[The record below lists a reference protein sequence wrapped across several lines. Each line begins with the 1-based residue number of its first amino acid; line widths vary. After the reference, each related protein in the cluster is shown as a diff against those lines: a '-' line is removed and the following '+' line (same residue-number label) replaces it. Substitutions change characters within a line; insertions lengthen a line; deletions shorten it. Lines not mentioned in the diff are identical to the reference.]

1 MDLDYTADQI
11 VISTGAKHSLMNVVL
26 SLVDAGDEVI
36 LPAPYWVSY
45 ADMTNLA
52 GGKVVTVQTGI
63 EQDFKMTADQLRD
76 ALTERTRI
84 VMVNSPNNPSG
95 SVYTEEEMAA
105 IAAVLREHPRAIAIS
120 DEIYEYINFTEA
132 HASLASQPGM
142 IERTVTVN
150 GVSKGF
156 AMTGWRIGYIAAP
169 QWIAAAC
176 TKLQGQFTSGA
187 SGISQKATEHA
198 MNGGGAFAAEMKAA
212 FFKRRDFMV
221 NGLKAIDGFEVNVP
235 QGAFY
240 IPGCVCPLWPEAR
253 RWCLPAGTTWQCTSS
268 KRPTW
273 PPSEATPSA
282 SNCIRLSYAASD
294 EQLAEARRIERA
306 VGEFERMSKTNTIW
320 TALSGQS
327 VLDGLN
333 RRLSLRILAVGD
345 LMVDQYLLGKVDRI
359 SPEAPVPVLNA
370 SERTAARVARPTSP
384 ESACAGM
391 RRQHRR
397 TRRRGRPR
405 STPHRPTGHGRHGHS
420 GHPDLGH
427 PPDHRQDPHHERRTA
442 LDARR

>member
-1 MDLDYTADQI
+1 METRTSQLLGRLSESATIAMSRKARELKAAGRDIISLSLGEPDFDTPEPVKAAGIQAIEDNFTHYPPVPGYPEVRQAICDKLKRDNGLDYAADQI

-76 ALTERTRI
+76 ALTDRTRI
-84 VMVNSPNNPSG
+84 VIVNSPNNPSG

-105 IAAVLREHPRAIAIS
+105 LAAVLREHPRAIAIS

-132 HASLASQPGM
+132 HASLAAQPGM
-142 IERTVTVN
+142 MERTVTVN

-187 SGISQKATEHA
+187 SGISQKAAEHA
-198 MNGGGAFAAEMKAA
+198 MKGGGALAAEMKAA
-212 FFKRRDFMV
+212 FLKRRDFMIE
-221 NGLKAIDGFEVNVP
+221 GLRAIDGFEVNVP

-240 IPGCVCPLWPEAR
+240 IFPDVSALFGRKHAGGALSSGHDLAMYLLEA
-253 RWCLPAGTTWQCTSS
+253 ADV
-268 KRPTW
+268 
-273 PPSEATPSA
+273 ATVGGDAFGSP
-282 SNCIRLSYAASD
+282 NCIRLSYAASD
-294 EQLAEARRIERA
+294 EQLAEALRRIERA
-306 VGEFERMSKTNTIW
+306 VGE
-320 TALSGQS
+320 LS
-327 VLDGLN
+327 
-333 RRLSLRILAVGD
+333 A
-345 LMVDQYLLGKVDRI
+345 
-359 SPEAPVPVLNA
+359 
-370 SERTAARVARPTSP
+370 
-384 ESACAGM
+384 
-391 RRQHRR
+391 
-397 TRRRGRPR
+397 
-405 STPHRPTGHGRHGHS
+405 
-420 GHPDLGH
+420 
-427 PPDHRQDPHHERRTA
+427 
-442 LDARR
+442 

>member
-1 MDLDYTADQI
+1 METRTSQLLGRLSESATIAMSRKARELKAAGRDIISLSLGEPDFDTPEPVKAAGIQAIEDNFTHYPPVPGYPEVRQAICDKLKRDNGLDYAADQI

-76 ALTERTRI
+76 ALTDHTRI

-105 IAAVLREHPRAIAIS
+105 LAAVLREHPRAIAIS

-132 HASLASQPGM
+132 HASLAAQPGM
-142 IERTVTVN
+142 MERTVTVN

-198 MNGGGAFAAEMKAA
+198 MKGGGALAAEMKAA
-212 FFKRRDFMV
+212 FLKRRDFMIE
-221 NGLKAIDGFEVNVP
+221 GLRAIDGFEVNVP

-240 IPGCVCPLWPEAR
+240 IFPDVSALFGRKHAGGALSSGHDLAMYLLEA
-253 RWCLPAGTTWQCTSS
+253 ADV
-268 KRPTW
+268 
-273 PPSEATPSA
+273 ATVGGDAFGSP
-282 SNCIRLSYAASD
+282 NCIRLSYAASD
-294 EQLAEARRIERA
+294 EQLAEALRRIERA
-306 VGEFERMSKTNTIW
+306 VGE
-320 TALSGQS
+320 LS
-327 VLDGLN
+327 
-333 RRLSLRILAVGD
+333 A
-345 LMVDQYLLGKVDRI
+345 
-359 SPEAPVPVLNA
+359 
-370 SERTAARVARPTSP
+370 
-384 ESACAGM
+384 
-391 RRQHRR
+391 
-397 TRRRGRPR
+397 
-405 STPHRPTGHGRHGHS
+405 
-420 GHPDLGH
+420 
-427 PPDHRQDPHHERRTA
+427 
-442 LDARR
+442 

>member
-1 MDLDYTADQI
+1 METRTSQLLGRLSESATIAMSRKARELKAAGRDIISLSLGEPDFDTPEPVKAAGIQAIEDNFTHYPPVPGYPEVRQAICDKLMRDNGLDYTADQI

-76 ALTERTRI
+76 ALTDRTRI

-105 IAAVLREHPRAIAIS
+105 LAAVLREHPHAIAIS

-132 HASLASQPGM
+132 HASLAAQPGM
-142 IERTVTVN
+142 MERTVTVN

-198 MNGGGAFAAEMKAA
+198 MNGGGALAAEMKAA
-212 FFKRRDFMV
+212 FLKRRDFMV

-240 IPGCVCPLWPEAR
+240 IFPDVSALFGRKHAGGALSSGHDLAMYLLEA
-253 RWCLPAGTTWQCTSS
+253 ADV
-268 KRPTW
+268 
-273 PPSEATPSA
+273 ATVGGDAFGSP
-282 SNCIRLSYAASD
+282 NCIRLSYAASD
-294 EQLAEARRIERA
+294 EQLAEALRRIERA
-306 VGEFERMSKTNTIW
+306 VGE
-320 TALSGQS
+320 LS
-327 VLDGLN
+327 
-333 RRLSLRILAVGD
+333 
-345 LMVDQYLLGKVDRI
+345 
-359 SPEAPVPVLNA
+359 
-370 SERTAARVARPTSP
+370 T
-384 ESACAGM
+384 
-391 RRQHRR
+391 
-397 TRRRGRPR
+397 
-405 STPHRPTGHGRHGHS
+405 
-420 GHPDLGH
+420 
-427 PPDHRQDPHHERRTA
+427 
-442 LDARR
+442 

>member
-1 MDLDYTADQI
+1 METRTSQLLGRLSESATIAMSRKARELKAAGRDIISLSLGEPDFDTPEPVKAAGIQAIEDNFTHYPPVPGYPEVRQAICDKLKRDNGLDYTTDQI

-76 ALTERTRI
+76 ALTDRTRI

-105 IAAVLREHPRAIAIS
+105 LAAVLREHPRAIAIS

-132 HASLASQPGM
+132 HASLAAQPGM
-142 IERTVTVN
+142 MERTVTVN

-198 MNGGGAFAAEMKAA
+198 MNGGGALAAEMKAA
-212 FFKRRDFMV
+212 FLKRRDFMV

-240 IPGCVCPLWPEAR
+240 IFPDVSALFGRKHAGGALSSGHDLAMYLLEA
-253 RWCLPAGTTWQCTSS
+253 ADV
-268 KRPTW
+268 
-273 PPSEATPSA
+273 ATVGGDAFGSP
-282 SNCIRLSYAASD
+282 NCIRLSYAASD
-294 EQLAEARRIERA
+294 EQLAEALRRIERA
-306 VGEFERMSKTNTIW
+306 VGE
-320 TALSGQS
+320 LS
-327 VLDGLN
+327 
-333 RRLSLRILAVGD
+333 A
-345 LMVDQYLLGKVDRI
+345 
-359 SPEAPVPVLNA
+359 
-370 SERTAARVARPTSP
+370 
-384 ESACAGM
+384 
-391 RRQHRR
+391 
-397 TRRRGRPR
+397 
-405 STPHRPTGHGRHGHS
+405 
-420 GHPDLGH
+420 
-427 PPDHRQDPHHERRTA
+427 
-442 LDARR
+442 

>member
-1 MDLDYTADQI
+1 METRTSQLLGRLSESATIAMSRKARELKAAGRDIISLSLGEPDFDTPEPVKAAGIQAIEDNFTHYPPVPGYPEVRQAICDKLKRDNGLDYTADQI

-76 ALTERTRI
+76 ALTDRTRI

-95 SVYTEEEMAA
+95 SVYTELEMAA
-105 IAAVLREHPRAIAIS
+105 LAAVLREHPRAIAIS

-132 HASLASQPGM
+132 HASLAAQPGM
-142 IERTVTVN
+142 MERTVTVN

-198 MNGGGAFAAEMKAA
+198 MNGGGALAAEMKAA
-212 FFKRRDFMV
+212 FLKRRDFMV

-240 IPGCVCPLWPEAR
+240 IFPDVSALFGRKHAGGALSSGHDLAMYLLEA
-253 RWCLPAGTTWQCTSS
+253 ADV
-268 KRPTW
+268 
-273 PPSEATPSA
+273 ATVGGDAFGSP
-282 SNCIRLSYAASD
+282 NCIRLSYAASD
-294 EQLAEARRIERA
+294 EQLAEALRRIERA
-306 VGEFERMSKTNTIW
+306 VGE
-320 TALSGQS
+320 LS
-327 VLDGLN
+327 
-333 RRLSLRILAVGD
+333 A
-345 LMVDQYLLGKVDRI
+345 
-359 SPEAPVPVLNA
+359 
-370 SERTAARVARPTSP
+370 
-384 ESACAGM
+384 
-391 RRQHRR
+391 
-397 TRRRGRPR
+397 
-405 STPHRPTGHGRHGHS
+405 
-420 GHPDLGH
+420 
-427 PPDHRQDPHHERRTA
+427 
-442 LDARR
+442 

>member
-1 MDLDYTADQI
+1 MEIRTSQLLGRLSESATIAMSRKARELKAAGRDIISLSLGEPDFDTPEPVKAAGIQAIEDNFTHYPPVPGYGEVRQAICDKLKRDNGLEYGPDQI

-52 GGKVVTVQTGI
+52 GGKVVSVQTGI
-63 EQDFKMTADQLRD
+63 EQDFKMTANQLRD

-105 IAAVLREHPRAIAIS
+105 IATVLREHPRAIAIS

-142 IERTVTVN
+142 MERTVTVN

-198 MNGGGAFAAEMKAA
+198 MNGGGTLAADMKAA
-212 FFKRRDFMV
+212 FLKRRDFMV
-221 NGLKAIDGFEVNVP
+221 DGLKAIDGFEVNVP

-240 IPGCVCPLWPEAR
+240 IFPDVSALFGRKHSGGIIHSGHDLAMYLLEA
-253 RWCLPAGTTWQCTSS
+253 ADV
-268 KRPTW
+268 
-273 PPSEATPSA
+273 ATVGGDAFGSP
-282 SNCIRLSYAASD
+282 NCIRLSYAASD
-294 EQLAEARRIERA
+294 EQLAEALRRIDRA
-306 VGEFERMSKTNTIW
+306 VGE
-320 TALSGQS
+320 LS
-327 VLDGLN
+327 
-333 RRLSLRILAVGD
+333 A
-345 LMVDQYLLGKVDRI
+345 
-359 SPEAPVPVLNA
+359 
-370 SERTAARVARPTSP
+370 
-384 ESACAGM
+384 
-391 RRQHRR
+391 
-397 TRRRGRPR
+397 
-405 STPHRPTGHGRHGHS
+405 
-420 GHPDLGH
+420 
-427 PPDHRQDPHHERRTA
+427 
-442 LDARR
+442 

>member
-1 MDLDYTADQI
+1 MEIRTSQLLGRLSESATIAMSRKARELKAAGRDIISLSLGEPDFDTPEPVKAAGIQAIEDNFTHYPPVPGYGEVRQAICAKLKRDNGLEYGPDQI

-105 IAAVLREHPRAIAIS
+105 LAAVLREHPRAIAIS
-120 DEIYEYINFTEA
+120 DEISEYINFTEA

-142 IERTVTVN
+142 MERTVTVN

-169 QWIAAAC
+169 KWIAAAC

-198 MNGGGAFAAEMKAA
+198 MNGGGALAADMKAA
-212 FFKRRDFMV
+212 FLKRRDFMV
-221 NGLKAIDGFEVNVP
+221 DGLMAIDGFEVNVP

-240 IPGCVCPLWPEAR
+240 IFPDVSALFGRKRAGGTISSGHDLAMYLLEA
-253 RWCLPAGTTWQCTSS
+253 ADV
-268 KRPTW
+268 
-273 PPSEATPSA
+273 ATVGGDAFGSP
-282 SNCIRLSYAASD
+282 NCIRLSYAASD
-294 EQLAEARRIERA
+294 EQLAEALRRIERA
-306 VGEFERMSKTNTIW
+306 VGE
-320 TALSGQS
+320 LS
-327 VLDGLN
+327 
-333 RRLSLRILAVGD
+333 A
-345 LMVDQYLLGKVDRI
+345 
-359 SPEAPVPVLNA
+359 
-370 SERTAARVARPTSP
+370 
-384 ESACAGM
+384 
-391 RRQHRR
+391 
-397 TRRRGRPR
+397 
-405 STPHRPTGHGRHGHS
+405 
-420 GHPDLGH
+420 
-427 PPDHRQDPHHERRTA
+427 
-442 LDARR
+442 

>member
-1 MDLDYTADQI
+1 METRTSQLLGRLSESATIAMSRKARELKAAGRDIISLSLGEPDFDTPDPIKAAGMKAIEDNFTHYPPVPGYVEVRQAICDKLQRDNGLEYSPNQI

-26 SLVDAGDEVI
+26 SLVDEGDEVI

-52 GGKVVTVQTGI
+52 GGKVVAVETGI

-76 ALTERTRI
+76 ALTDRTRI

-95 SVYTEEEMAA
+95 SVYTEEEMSAL
-105 IAAVLREHPRAIAIS
+105 AAVLREHPHAIAIS

-132 HASLASQPGM
+132 HASLAAQPGM
-142 IERTVTVN
+142 MERTVTVN

-198 MNGGGAFAAEMKAA
+198 MHGGGALAAEMKAA
-212 FFKRRDFMV
+212 FLKRRDLMV

-240 IPGCVCPLWPEAR
+240 IFPDVSALFGRSHADGSIQSGQDLAMYLLEA
-253 RWCLPAGTTWQCTSS
+253 ADV
-268 KRPTW
+268 
-273 PPSEATPSA
+273 ATVGGDAFGSP
-282 SNCIRLSYAASD
+282 NCMRISYAASD
-294 EQLAEARRIERA
+294 EQLNEALRRIARA
-306 VGEFERMSKTNTIW
+306 VD
-320 TALSGQS
+320 ALS
-327 VLDGLN
+327 
-333 RRLSLRILAVGD
+333 A
-345 LMVDQYLLGKVDRI
+345 
-359 SPEAPVPVLNA
+359 
-370 SERTAARVARPTSP
+370 
-384 ESACAGM
+384 
-391 RRQHRR
+391 
-397 TRRRGRPR
+397 
-405 STPHRPTGHGRHGHS
+405 
-420 GHPDLGH
+420 
-427 PPDHRQDPHHERRTA
+427 
-442 LDARR
+442 

>member
-1 MDLDYTADQI
+1 METRTSQLLGRLSESATIAMSRKARELKAAGRDIISLSLGEPDFDTPEPVKAAGIQAIEDNFTHYPPVPGYPEVRQAICDKLKRDNGLDYTADQI

-76 ALTERTRI
+76 ALTDRTRI
-84 VMVNSPNNPSG
+84 VMINSPNNPSG

-105 IAAVLREHPRAIAIS
+105 LAAVLREHPRAIAIS

-132 HASLASQPGM
+132 HASLAAQPGM
-142 IERTVTVN
+142 MERTVTVN

-198 MNGGGAFAAEMKAA
+198 MNGGGALAAEMKAA
-212 FFKRRDFMV
+212 FLKRRDFMV

-240 IPGCVCPLWPEAR
+240 IFPDVSALFGRKHAGGALSSGHDLAMYLLEA
-253 RWCLPAGTTWQCTSS
+253 ADV
-268 KRPTW
+268 
-273 PPSEATPSA
+273 ATVGGDAFGSP
-282 SNCIRLSYAASD
+282 NCIRLSYAASD
-294 EQLAEARRIERA
+294 EQLAEALRRIERA
-306 VGEFERMSKTNTIW
+306 VGE
-320 TALSGQS
+320 LS
-327 VLDGLN
+327 
-333 RRLSLRILAVGD
+333 A
-345 LMVDQYLLGKVDRI
+345 
-359 SPEAPVPVLNA
+359 
-370 SERTAARVARPTSP
+370 
-384 ESACAGM
+384 
-391 RRQHRR
+391 
-397 TRRRGRPR
+397 
-405 STPHRPTGHGRHGHS
+405 
-420 GHPDLGH
+420 
-427 PPDHRQDPHHERRTA
+427 
-442 LDARR
+442 

>member
-1 MDLDYTADQI
+1 METRTSQLLGRLSESATIAMSRKARELKAAGRDIISLSLGEPDFDTPEPVKAAGIQAIEDNFTHYPPVPGYGEVRQAICDKLLRDNGLEYGPDQI

-63 EQDFKMTADQLRD
+63 EQDFKMTADQLRA
-76 ALTERTRI
+76 ALTDRTRI

-105 IAAVLREHPRAIAIS
+105 LAAVLREHPRAIAIS

-132 HASLASQPGM
+132 HASLAAQPGM
-142 IERTVTVN
+142 MERTVTVN

-198 MNGGGAFAAEMKAA
+198 MNGGGALAADMKAA
-212 FFKRRDFMV
+212 FLKRRDFMIA
-221 NGLKAIDGFEVNVP
+221 GLRAIDGFEVNVP

-240 IPGCVCPLWPEAR
+240 IFPDVSSLFGR
-253 RWCLPAGTTWQCTSS
+253 QHAGGTISS
-268 KRPTW
+268 GHDLAMYLLE
-273 PPSEATPSA
+273 SAEVATVGGDAFGSP
-282 SNCIRLSYAASD
+282 NCIRLSYAASD
-294 EQLAEARRIERA
+294 EQLAEALRRIERA
-306 VGEFERMSKTNTIW
+306 VGAL
-320 TALSGQS
+320 TA
-327 VLDGLN
+327 
-333 RRLSLRILAVGD
+333 
-345 LMVDQYLLGKVDRI
+345 
-359 SPEAPVPVLNA
+359 
-370 SERTAARVARPTSP
+370 
-384 ESACAGM
+384 
-391 RRQHRR
+391 
-397 TRRRGRPR
+397 
-405 STPHRPTGHGRHGHS
+405 
-420 GHPDLGH
+420 
-427 PPDHRQDPHHERRTA
+427 
-442 LDARR
+442 

>member
-1 MDLDYTADQI
+1 METRTSQLLGRLSESATIAMSRKARELKAAGRDIISLSLGEPDFDTPEPVKAAGIQAIEDNFTHYPPVPGYPEVRQAICDKLKRDNGLDYTADQI

-76 ALTERTRI
+76 ALTDRTRI

-95 SVYTEEEMAA
+95 SVYTAEEMAA

-132 HASLASQPGM
+132 HASLAAQPGM

-198 MNGGGAFAAEMKAA
+198 MNGGGALAAEMKAA
-212 FFKRRDFMV
+212 FLKRRDFMV

-240 IPGCVCPLWPEAR
+240 IFPDVSALFGRKHAGGALSSGHDLAMYLLEA
-253 RWCLPAGTTWQCTSS
+253 ADV
-268 KRPTW
+268 
-273 PPSEATPSA
+273 ATVGGDAFGSP
-282 SNCIRLSYAASD
+282 NCIRLSYAASD
-294 EQLAEARRIERA
+294 EQLAEALRRIERA
-306 VGEFERMSKTNTIW
+306 VGE
-320 TALSGQS
+320 LS
-327 VLDGLN
+327 
-333 RRLSLRILAVGD
+333 A
-345 LMVDQYLLGKVDRI
+345 
-359 SPEAPVPVLNA
+359 
-370 SERTAARVARPTSP
+370 
-384 ESACAGM
+384 
-391 RRQHRR
+391 
-397 TRRRGRPR
+397 
-405 STPHRPTGHGRHGHS
+405 
-420 GHPDLGH
+420 
-427 PPDHRQDPHHERRTA
+427 
-442 LDARR
+442 

>member
-1 MDLDYTADQI
+1 METRTSQLLGRLSESATIAMSRKARELKAAGRDIISLSLGEPDFDTPEPVKAAGIQAIEDNFTHYPPVPGYPEVRQAICDKLRRDNGLDYTADQI

-52 GGKVVTVQTGI
+52 GGKVVTVKTGI

-76 ALTERTRI
+76 ALTDRTRI

-105 IAAVLREHPRAIAIS
+105 LAAVLREHPRAIAIS

-132 HASLASQPGM
+132 HASLAAQPGM
-142 IERTVTVN
+142 MERTVTVN

-198 MNGGGAFAAEMKAA
+198 MNGGGALAAEMKAA
-212 FFKRRDFMV
+212 FLKRRDFMV

-240 IPGCVCPLWPEAR
+240 IFPDVSALFGRKHAGGALSSGHDLAMYLLEA
-253 RWCLPAGTTWQCTSS
+253 ADV
-268 KRPTW
+268 
-273 PPSEATPSA
+273 ATVGGDAFGSP
-282 SNCIRLSYAASD
+282 NCIRLSYAASD
-294 EQLAEARRIERA
+294 EQLAEALRRIERA
-306 VGEFERMSKTNTIW
+306 VGE
-320 TALSGQS
+320 LS
-327 VLDGLN
+327 
-333 RRLSLRILAVGD
+333 A
-345 LMVDQYLLGKVDRI
+345 
-359 SPEAPVPVLNA
+359 
-370 SERTAARVARPTSP
+370 
-384 ESACAGM
+384 
-391 RRQHRR
+391 
-397 TRRRGRPR
+397 
-405 STPHRPTGHGRHGHS
+405 
-420 GHPDLGH
+420 
-427 PPDHRQDPHHERRTA
+427 
-442 LDARR
+442 

>member
-1 MDLDYTADQI
+1 METRTSQLLGRLSESATIAMSRKARELKAAGRDIISLSLGEPDFDTPEPVKAAGIQAIEDNFTHYPPVPGYPEVRQAICDKLKRDNGLDYTADQI

-76 ALTERTRI
+76 ALTDRTRI
-84 VMVNSPNNPSG
+84 VIVNSPNNPSG

-105 IAAVLREHPRAIAIS
+105 LAAVLREHPRAIAIS

-132 HASLASQPGM
+132 HASLAAQPGM
-142 IERTVTVN
+142 MERTVTVN

-198 MNGGGAFAAEMKAA
+198 MNGGGALAAEMKAA
-212 FFKRRDFMV
+212 FLKRRDFMV

-240 IPGCVCPLWPEAR
+240 IFPDVSALFGRKHAGGALSSGHDLAMYLLEA
-253 RWCLPAGTTWQCTSS
+253 ADV
-268 KRPTW
+268 
-273 PPSEATPSA
+273 ATVGGDAFGSP
-282 SNCIRLSYAASD
+282 NCIRLSYAASD
-294 EQLAEARRIERA
+294 EQLAEALRRIERA
-306 VGEFERMSKTNTIW
+306 VGE
-320 TALSGQS
+320 LS
-327 VLDGLN
+327 
-333 RRLSLRILAVGD
+333 A
-345 LMVDQYLLGKVDRI
+345 
-359 SPEAPVPVLNA
+359 
-370 SERTAARVARPTSP
+370 
-384 ESACAGM
+384 
-391 RRQHRR
+391 
-397 TRRRGRPR
+397 
-405 STPHRPTGHGRHGHS
+405 
-420 GHPDLGH
+420 
-427 PPDHRQDPHHERRTA
+427 
-442 LDARR
+442 

>member
-1 MDLDYTADQI
+1 MSRKARELKAAGRDIISLSLGEPDFDTPEPVKAAGIQAIEDNFTHYPPVPGYGEVRQAICAKLKRDNGLEYGPDQI

-105 IAAVLREHPRAIAIS
+105 LAAVLREHPRAIAIS

-142 IERTVTVN
+142 MERTVTVN

-169 QWIAAAC
+169 KWIAAAC

-198 MNGGGAFAAEMKAA
+198 MNGGGALAADMKAA
-212 FFKRRDFMV
+212 FLKRRDFMV
-221 NGLKAIDGFEVNVP
+221 DGLMAIDGFEVNVP

-240 IPGCVCPLWPEAR
+240 IFPDVSALFGRKHAGGTISSGHDLAMYLEA
-253 RWCLPAGTTWQCTSS
+253 ADV
-268 KRPTW
+268 
-273 PPSEATPSA
+273 ATVGGDAFGSP
-282 SNCIRLSYAASD
+282 NCIRLSYAASD
-294 EQLAEARRIERA
+294 EQLAEALRRIERA
-306 VGEFERMSKTNTIW
+306 VGE
-320 TALSGQS
+320 LS
-327 VLDGLN
+327 
-333 RRLSLRILAVGD
+333 A
-345 LMVDQYLLGKVDRI
+345 
-359 SPEAPVPVLNA
+359 
-370 SERTAARVARPTSP
+370 
-384 ESACAGM
+384 
-391 RRQHRR
+391 
-397 TRRRGRPR
+397 
-405 STPHRPTGHGRHGHS
+405 
-420 GHPDLGH
+420 
-427 PPDHRQDPHHERRTA
+427 
-442 LDARR
+442 

>member
-1 MDLDYTADQI
+1 LPQNDTVMETRTSQLLGRLSESATIAMSRKARELKAAGRDIISLSLGEPDFDTPEPVKAAGIQAIEDNFTHYPPVPGYGEVRQAICAKLKRDNGLEYGPDQI

-63 EQDFKMTADQLRD
+63 EQDFKMTADQIRD

-105 IAAVLREHPRAIAIS
+105 LAAVLREHPRAIAIS

-142 IERTVTVN
+142 MERTVTVN

-169 QWIAAAC
+169 KWIAAAC

-198 MNGGGAFAAEMKAA
+198 MNGGGALAADMKAA
-212 FFKRRDFMV
+212 FLKRRDFMV
-221 NGLKAIDGFEVNVP
+221 DGLKAIDGFEVNVP

-240 IPGCVCPLWPEAR
+240 IFPDVSALFGRKHAGGNISSGHDLAMYLLEA
-253 RWCLPAGTTWQCTSS
+253 ADV
-268 KRPTW
+268 
-273 PPSEATPSA
+273 ATVGGDAFGSP
-282 SNCIRLSYAASD
+282 NCIRLSYAASD
-294 EQLAEARRIERA
+294 EQLAEALRRIERA
-306 VGEFERMSKTNTIW
+306 VGE
-320 TALSGQS
+320 LS
-327 VLDGLN
+327 
-333 RRLSLRILAVGD
+333 A
-345 LMVDQYLLGKVDRI
+345 
-359 SPEAPVPVLNA
+359 
-370 SERTAARVARPTSP
+370 
-384 ESACAGM
+384 
-391 RRQHRR
+391 
-397 TRRRGRPR
+397 
-405 STPHRPTGHGRHGHS
+405 
-420 GHPDLGH
+420 
-427 PPDHRQDPHHERRTA
+427 
-442 LDARR
+442 

>member
-1 MDLDYTADQI
+1 METRTSQLLGRLSESATIAMSRKARELKAAGRDIISLSLGEPDFDTPEPVKAAGIQAIEDNFTHYPPVPGYPEVRQAICDKLKRDNGLDYTADQI

-76 ALTERTRI
+76 ALTDRTRI
-84 VMVNSPNNPSG
+84 VIVNSPNNPSG

-105 IAAVLREHPRAIAIS
+105 LAAVLREHPRAIAIS

-132 HASLASQPGM
+132 HASLAAQPGM
-142 IERTVTVN
+142 MERTVTVN

-198 MNGGGAFAAEMKAA
+198 MNGGGALAAEMKAA
-212 FFKRRDFMV
+212 FLKRRDFMV

-240 IPGCVCPLWPEAR
+240 IFPDVSALFGRKHAGGDLSSGHDLAMYLLEA
-253 RWCLPAGTTWQCTSS
+253 ADV
-268 KRPTW
+268 
-273 PPSEATPSA
+273 ATVGGDAFGSP
-282 SNCIRLSYAASD
+282 NCIRLSYAASD
-294 EQLAEARRIERA
+294 EQLAEALRRIERA
-306 VGEFERMSKTNTIW
+306 VGE
-320 TALSGQS
+320 LS
-327 VLDGLN
+327 
-333 RRLSLRILAVGD
+333 A
-345 LMVDQYLLGKVDRI
+345 
-359 SPEAPVPVLNA
+359 
-370 SERTAARVARPTSP
+370 
-384 ESACAGM
+384 
-391 RRQHRR
+391 
-397 TRRRGRPR
+397 
-405 STPHRPTGHGRHGHS
+405 
-420 GHPDLGH
+420 
-427 PPDHRQDPHHERRTA
+427 
-442 LDARR
+442 

>member
-1 MDLDYTADQI
+1 MEIRTSQLLGRLSESATIAMSRKARELKAAGRDIISLSLGEPDFDTPEPVKAAGIQAIEDNFTHYPPVPGYGEVRQAICDKLKRDNGLEYGPDQI

-26 SLVDAGDEVI
+26 SLVDVGDEVI

-105 IAAVLREHPRAIAIS
+105 LAAVLREHPQAIAIS

-142 IERTVTVN
+142 MERTVTVN

-169 QWIAAAC
+169 KWIAAAC

-198 MNGGGAFAAEMKAA
+198 MNGGGALAADMKAA
-212 FFKRRDFMV
+212 FLKRRDFMV
-221 NGLKAIDGFEVNVP
+221 DGLKAIDGFEVNVP

-240 IPGCVCPLWPEAR
+240 IFPDVSALFGRKHAGGTISSGHDLAMYLLEA
-253 RWCLPAGTTWQCTSS
+253 ADV
-268 KRPTW
+268 
-273 PPSEATPSA
+273 ATVGGDAFGSP
-282 SNCIRLSYAASD
+282 NCIRLSYAASD
-294 EQLAEARRIERA
+294 EQLAEALRRIERA
-306 VGEFERMSKTNTIW
+306 VGE
-320 TALSGQS
+320 LS
-327 VLDGLN
+327 
-333 RRLSLRILAVGD
+333 A
-345 LMVDQYLLGKVDRI
+345 
-359 SPEAPVPVLNA
+359 
-370 SERTAARVARPTSP
+370 
-384 ESACAGM
+384 
-391 RRQHRR
+391 
-397 TRRRGRPR
+397 
-405 STPHRPTGHGRHGHS
+405 
-420 GHPDLGH
+420 
-427 PPDHRQDPHHERRTA
+427 
-442 LDARR
+442 

>member
-1 MDLDYTADQI
+1 METRTSQLLGRLSESATIAMSRKARELKAAGRDIISLSLGEPDFDTPEPLKAAGIQAIEDNFTHYPPVPGYPEVRRGICDKLKRDNGLDYATDQI

-76 ALTERTRI
+76 ALTDRTRI

-105 IAAVLREHPRAIAIS
+105 LAAVLREHPRAIAIS

-132 HASLASQPGM
+132 HASLAAQPGM
-142 IERTVTVN
+142 MERTVTVN

-198 MNGGGAFAAEMKAA
+198 MNGGGALAAEMKAA
-212 FFKRRDFMV
+212 FLKRRDFMV

-240 IPGCVCPLWPEAR
+240 IFPDVSALFGRKHAGGALSSGHDLAMYLLEA
-253 RWCLPAGTTWQCTSS
+253 ADV
-268 KRPTW
+268 
-273 PPSEATPSA
+273 ATVGGDAFGSP
-282 SNCIRLSYAASD
+282 NCIRLSYAASD
-294 EQLAEARRIERA
+294 EQLAEALRRIERA
-306 VGEFERMSKTNTIW
+306 VGE
-320 TALSGQS
+320 LS
-327 VLDGLN
+327 
-333 RRLSLRILAVGD
+333 A
-345 LMVDQYLLGKVDRI
+345 
-359 SPEAPVPVLNA
+359 
-370 SERTAARVARPTSP
+370 
-384 ESACAGM
+384 
-391 RRQHRR
+391 
-397 TRRRGRPR
+397 
-405 STPHRPTGHGRHGHS
+405 
-420 GHPDLGH
+420 
-427 PPDHRQDPHHERRTA
+427 
-442 LDARR
+442 